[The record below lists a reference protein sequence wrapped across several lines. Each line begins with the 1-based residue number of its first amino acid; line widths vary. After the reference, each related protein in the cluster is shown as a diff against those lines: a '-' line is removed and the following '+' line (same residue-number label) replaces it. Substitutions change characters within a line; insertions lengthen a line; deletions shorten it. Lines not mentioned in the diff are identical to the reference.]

1 MQGVVGEEET
11 PLIRLSGATYL
22 AVMNIIF
29 YEIGIVWP
37 ICHYFTNFI
46 EANRIK
52 IIIINSDIPLL
63 TDGRQFSVRMTVKL
77 PAVEM

>member
-1 MQGVVGEEET
+1 LCCPGCIIAYQSH
-11 PLIRLSGATYL
+11 IDISKKSGS
-22 AVMNIIF
+22 NIF

-37 ICHYFTNFI
+37 IRHYFTNFI

-52 IIIINSDIPLL
+52 IAIINPDIPLL